1 MEREIDLGHSIAKS
15 ELGWEATLS
24 NIGTAVRSTPMGLTR
39 YIWWNILLFFFYSI
53 QLSKW
58 QERKEHQRPE
68 LTIGGNMLQK

>member
-39 YIWWNILLFFFYSI
+39 YIWWNILLFFFLFNSI
-53 QLSKW
+53 IKVAG
-58 QERKEHQRPE
+58 EEGAPE
-68 LTIGGNMLQK
+68 TRTDHWW